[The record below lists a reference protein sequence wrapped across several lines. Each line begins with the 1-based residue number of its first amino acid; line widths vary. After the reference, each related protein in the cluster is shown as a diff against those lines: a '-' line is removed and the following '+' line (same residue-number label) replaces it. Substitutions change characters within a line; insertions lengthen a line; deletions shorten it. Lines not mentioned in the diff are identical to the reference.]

1 MTVHAFFRTPCF
13 DSQGRRRKSAALGA
27 VLPGPRR
34 WGDTLIGTIS
44 ATRSRPS
51 CLKRLLGLR
60 YWLVVGATVVLAAT
74 ANAGVTVVAK
84 TKTTHVLQ
92 RHVAGPGR
100 PNLPPGFRLVKT
112 ELPRGPTFDQSV
124 LGLILMADHPVS
136 DPASVAKATV
146 SPKSNR
152 SSARPRTM
160 VKATVLGNELPWLR
174 QAR

>member
-1 MTVHAFFRTPCF
+1 MGNTLMGAISTIRTRPLCLME
-13 DSQGRRRKSAALGA
+13 RLVAL
-27 VLPGPRR
+27 RH
-34 WGDTLIGTIS
+34 
-44 ATRSRPS
+44 
-51 CLKRLLGLR
+51 
-60 YWLVVGATVVLAAT
+60 WLVIGATVVLAAP

-84 TKTTHVLQ
+84 TTHALQ
-92 RHVAGPGR
+92 RQVAALGR

-124 LGLILMADHPVS
+124 LGLIHMADHLAS
-136 DPASVAKATV
+136 DADSVAKATV

-152 SSARPRTM
+152 SPARPRTM